1 MIRTLRL
8 FFLSRLLR
16 EKLLLVAFIGIGAAI
31 WLSEFGGRGLAW
43 WRNQR
48 LTSEQLR
55 VQDRWLRDEPA
66 IKANAAEAA
75 AQLDPAKTLDG
86 TRLFT
91 TVRQL
96 ASDAGLRNVR
106 NDGLAPQGSTG
117 QFTVNTLTIT
127 AQAADADPAKNWESL
142 TKFYTAV
149 QQRSPYIAIDQFIL
163 QPQSRANPGQL
174 TVVLR
179 VSAVQVH

>member
-16 EKLLLVAFIGIGAAI
+16 EKLLLVAFVAIGAVI
-31 WLSEFGGRGLAW
+31 WISGFSGRATVW
-43 WRNQR
+43 WRSQKV
-48 LTSEQLR
+48 TTEQLR
-55 VQDRWLRDEPA
+55 DQDRWLRDKPMIEE
-66 IKANAAEAA
+66 NARKSA
-75 AQLDPAKTLDG
+75 AQLDPAKTLDS

-117 QFTVNTLTIT
+117 QFTVTTLTIT
-127 AQAADADPAKNWESL
+127 AEATDAEPTKNWEAV
-142 TKFYTAV
+142 TKFYAAV

-163 QPQSRANPGQL
+163 QPKSRANPTQL
-174 TVVLR
+174 MLVLK
-179 VSAVQVH
+179 VSSVQIH

>member
-1 MIRTLRL
+1 
-8 FFLSRLLR
+8 
-16 EKLLLVAFIGIGAAI
+16 
-31 WLSEFGGRGLAW
+31 LAW
-43 WRNQR
+43 WRSQNF
-48 LTSEQLR
+48 TTEQLK
-55 VQDRWLRDEPA
+55 VQDRWLRDEPL
-66 IKANAAEAA
+66 IQENAQKAA

-91 TVRQL
+91 TVQKL
-96 ASDAGLRNVR
+96 ASEAGLRNVR

-127 AQAADADPAKNWESL
+127 AQATDADAAKNWEAI

-174 TVVLR
+174 TVVLK
-179 VSAVQVH
+179 VSSVQIH

>member
-16 EKLLLVAFIGIGAAI
+16 EKLLLVAFVVIGALI
-31 WLSEFGGRGLAW
+31 WLTDFGARGMVW
-43 WRNQR
+43 WRSQR
-48 LTSEQLR
+48 FTSEQLK
-55 VQDRWLRDEPA
+55 VQDRWLRDEP
-66 IKANAAEAA
+66 IIQENAQKAA

-96 ASDAGLRNVR
+96 AGEAGLRNVR

-127 AQAADADPAKNWESL
+127 AQAIDADPAKNWEAV
-142 TKFYTAV
+142 TAFYKAV
-149 QQRSPYIAIDQFIL
+149 QERSPYIAIDQFIL

-174 TVVLR
+174 TLVLR
-179 VSAVQVH
+179 VSSVQVH

>member
-16 EKLLLVAFIGIGAAI
+16 EKLLLVAFVAIGAVI
-31 WLSEFGGRGLAW
+31 WFSDFGSRGLAW
-43 WRNQR
+43 WRSQKF
-48 LTSEQLR
+48 TSEQLK
-55 VQDRWLRDEPA
+55 VQDRWLRDEP
-66 IKANAAEAA
+66 IIQENAQKAA

-91 TVRQL
+91 NVQKL
-96 ASDAGLRNVR
+96 ASEAGLRNVR

-127 AQAADADPAKNWESL
+127 AQAADADPAKNWEAI
-142 TKFYTAV
+142 TKFYTTV

-163 QPQSRANPGQL
+163 QPQRANPGQL
-174 TVVLR
+174 TVVLK
-179 VSAVQVH
+179 VSSVQIH